1 MQAFDL
7 QSPPHTHKANLPA
20 MAKPTHGWQTQGT
33 HALSYPQQIEQ
44 SNRTQNNPKLTQ
56 TIQAMNQPTPWLLN
70 LFSKHCSTQSIQPSI
85 PELPSHIQSVI
96 IQELLHSTLNPN
108 THEGGTL
115 VAEEVEKRIR
125 NVRGVDELED
135 EAASAT

>member
-1 MQAFDL
+1 
-7 QSPPHTHKANLPA
+7 
-20 MAKPTHGWQTQGT
+20 
-33 HALSYPQQIEQ
+33 
-44 SNRTQNNPKLTQ
+44 
-56 TIQAMNQPTPWLLN
+56 MNQPTPWLLN
-70 LFSKHCSTQSIQPSI
+70 LFSKHCSAQSIQPSI

-96 IQELLHSTLNPN
+96 IQERLHTTLNPN